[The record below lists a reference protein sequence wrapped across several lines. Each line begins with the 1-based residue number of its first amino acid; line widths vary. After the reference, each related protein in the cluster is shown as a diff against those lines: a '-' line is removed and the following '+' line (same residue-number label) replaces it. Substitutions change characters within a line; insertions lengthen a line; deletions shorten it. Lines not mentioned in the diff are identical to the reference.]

1 MSTPT
6 FKNLTSI
13 VAWLCFIMGLISVIA
28 PTVIGIATSSI
39 AGTINTVEDGQL
51 WMYQHGYAWLLGMA
65 FFATYFFAVKV
76 RKSLD

>member
-13 VAWLCFIMGLISVIA
+13 VAWLCFIMGLMAVIA
-28 PTVIGIATSSI
+28 PTALGIAGGVLG
-39 AGTINTVEDGQL
+39 GTVNSVETGQI
-51 WMYQHGYAWLLGMA
+51 WFYRHGLGWLLGMA
-65 FFATYFFAVKV
+65 FFATYLFTVKV

>member
-6 FKNLTSI
+6 FKTLTSI
-13 VAWLCFIMGLISVIA
+13 VAWVCFIMGLMAVIA
-28 PTVIGIATSSI
+28 PTVLGIAGGVLG
-39 AGTINTVEDGQL
+39 GTVNSVETGQI
-51 WMYQHGYAWLLGMA
+51 WFYRHGLGWLLGMA